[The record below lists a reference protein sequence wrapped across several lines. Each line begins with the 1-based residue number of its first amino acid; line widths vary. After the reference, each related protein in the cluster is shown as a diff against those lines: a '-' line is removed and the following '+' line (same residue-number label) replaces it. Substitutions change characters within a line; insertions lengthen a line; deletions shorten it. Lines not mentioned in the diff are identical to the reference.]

1 MLKKTASTS
10 SATNSIYRLNSI
22 ENYSAPLF
30 KSTQSICVQTDT
42 IQNTSQCTNTPNY
55 LDDMLIQGKNMNDD
69 EFEKFIKDPSYNS
82 ACIQSKYLIRFLFIY
97 IAFNISCRA
106 SDCYWKILAE
116 RARIKLDD
124 ELRENQQLHEL
135 LDELTKENEKLQAK
149 NEHCEYLTNVFN
161 SMTSEYDSGI
171 ELHITDESP
180 MSKRQKTHI

>member
-69 EFEKFIKDPSYNS
+69 EFEKFIKG
-82 ACIQSKYLIRFLFIY
+82 
-97 IAFNISCRA
+97 RA

>member
-22 ENYSAPLF
+22 ENYSVPLF
-30 KSTQSICVQTDT
+30 KSTQSICVQTDI
-42 IQNTSQCTNTPNY
+42 IQNTSKCTNTPNY

-69 EFEKFIKDPSYNS
+69 EFEKFIKD
-82 ACIQSKYLIRFLFIY
+82 
-97 IAFNISCRA
+97 RA

-124 ELRENQQLHEL
+124 ELKENQQLHEL
-135 LDELTKENEKLQAK
+135 LDELTKENEKLQVK